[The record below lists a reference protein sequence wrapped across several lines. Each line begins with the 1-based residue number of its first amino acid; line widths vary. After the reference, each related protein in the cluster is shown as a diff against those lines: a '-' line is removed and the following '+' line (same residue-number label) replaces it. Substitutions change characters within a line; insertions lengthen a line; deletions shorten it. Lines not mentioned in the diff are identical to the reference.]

1 MVRYLIALL
10 VCCCFFLA
18 APTAEAARF
27 PVLGFPFRVGA
38 KAVKVTAKAVTLPAR
53 AVRQVQVNSLER
65 RACRGNKMAAARV
78 EGVSSRKAA
87 RAKARC
93 GC

>member
-18 APTAEAARF
+18 APTAEAAHF

-38 KAVKVTAKAVTLPAR
+38 KAVKVTAKAVTLPR
-53 AVRQVQVNSLER
+53 RMQVNSLER
-65 RACRGNKMAAARV
+65 RASRGNKMAAARI
-78 EGVSSRKAA
+78 EGVSSRKSA
-87 RAKARC
+87 RAKAHC